1 MEKDCSYNS
10 HEISKGYD
18 SSTRL
23 VGWFSLPLD
32 PNAIKTIIMVT
43 ALILLSNLQPA
54 AATTISLDNTIDMP
68 DRTVTYQGKT
78 YDIRDVG
85 AYSLGETVNITVNA
99 TDIKSFQLS
108 LLDKNKNF
116 LWNNMVYY
124 TEGTA
129 EMVMPGGVVTA
140 PGTYAFAVFYQGDI
154 LAVKPV
160 VFSKYNLSVMPSST
174 IVPPGE
180 TLHVKVRVSPDT
192 SLPVR
197 VVLAKNSSSL
207 ESSANRTQNDIYETD
222 IKIPESANGS
232 FSLYAAIVSDN
243 IILGYPELMG
253 ISGGGTIKVTEPPS
267 QAPATAG
274 DFLPAVTILFLIG
287 VLFLVFKKIRS

>member
-1 MEKDCSYNS
+1 MRFFN
-10 HEISKGYD
+10 GM
-18 SSTRL
+18 SS
-23 VGWFSLPLD
+23 
-32 PNAIKTIIMVT
+32 IKTITMVT

-54 AATTISLDNTIDMP
+54 AATTISLDKTIDMP
-68 DRTVTYQGKT
+68 DRTLTYQGKT

-99 TDIKSFQLS
+99 TDINSFQLS

-116 LWNNMVYY
+116 LWNHMVYY

-129 EMVMPGGVVTA
+129 EMAMPGDVITA
-140 PGTYAFAVFYQGDI
+140 PGTYAFAVFYQGNI

-174 IVPPGE
+174 IVPPGG

-222 IKIPESANGS
+222 IKIPESAYGS
-232 FSLYAAIVSDN
+232 FSLYAATASDN

-253 ISGGGTIKVTEPPS
+253 ISGGGTINVTEFPP
-267 QAPATAG
+267 QAPAASG
-274 DFLPAVTILFLIG
+274 YILPAAAFLFFVG